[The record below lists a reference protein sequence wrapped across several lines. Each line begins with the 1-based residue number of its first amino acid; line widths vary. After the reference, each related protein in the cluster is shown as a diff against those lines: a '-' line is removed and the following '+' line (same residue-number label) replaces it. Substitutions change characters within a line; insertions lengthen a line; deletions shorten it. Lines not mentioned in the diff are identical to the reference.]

1 MMTFSDILTALGSTV
16 KHDYGGTDQMMQ
28 FLGNEAVRYIACC
41 VRNGYT
47 ADNLLFRPVIETD
60 EVMTLMGKRYD

>member
-1 MMTFSDILTALGSTV
+1 
-16 KHDYGGTDQMMQ
+16 MMQ

-60 EVMTLMGKRYD
+60 EVMTLMGKRYDQPVPTLTQLFNMVRS